1 MESESFIM
9 PIHVYLKGWGFFYNT
24 MEMEDPDELKMFSDQ
39 MVKWFVDNYPRLERP
54 MEFKRED
61 AEREA
66 RINGMKSFLDAITS
80 ATDPNA
86 DPNDPN
92 QQQNP

>member
-1 MESESFIM
+1 
-9 PIHVYLKGWGFFYNT
+9 
-24 MEMEDPDELKMFSDQ
+24 MEDPDELKMCADQ
-39 MVKWFVDNYPRLERP
+39 MIKWFYDNYPRLERP
-54 MEFKRED
+54 MEFKRAD

-66 RINGMKSFLDAITS
+66 ELNSMKEFLDAITASDPS
-80 ATDPNA
+80 ALP